1 MGGRYGSFK
10 ILTNHR
16 AGYFCSTTLAVRLS
30 QSQASME
37 QSADSST
44 AFKENLLILQGSR
57 NMELL
62 SKKVKKL
69 NEILRKYL
77 VNLS

>member
-1 MGGRYGSFK
+1 MGGRYGNFK

-16 AGYFCSTTLAVRLS
+16 AGYYCSTTPAVGLS
-30 QSQASME
+30 QNQASME
-37 QSADSST
+37 QSADYST

-62 SKKVKKL
+62 VEK
-69 NEILRKYL
+69 RKIK
-77 VNLS
+77 

>member
-1 MGGRYGSFK
+1 
-10 ILTNHR
+10 
-16 AGYFCSTTLAVRLS
+16 
-30 QSQASME
+30 ME